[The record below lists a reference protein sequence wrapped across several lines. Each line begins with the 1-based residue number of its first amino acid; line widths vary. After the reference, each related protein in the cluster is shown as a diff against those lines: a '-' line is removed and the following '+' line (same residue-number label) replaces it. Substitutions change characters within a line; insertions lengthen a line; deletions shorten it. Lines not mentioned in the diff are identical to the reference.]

1 MNKKSA
7 LSSFILVVIIIFI
20 TEFVIALFT
29 DEQLN
34 IGAVYLTTLTFWV
47 YLFLRSFESNVPT
60 VLLIAIVVVITIVFF
75 RGEIIYMLRRGFRA
89 TFIPM
94 LRILLQ
100 IFSFTVANGVA
111 KSWFVI
117 GGLLSL
123 PD

>member
-111 KSWFVI
+111 KS
-117 GGLLSL
+117 
-123 PD
+123 